1 MIQLSQELR
10 ELLGKTELLQNLL
23 GERLERIA
31 KIAIIQTFQNG
42 SLIFSEGERC
52 QGIFLILSGR
62 IKMFKMS
69 GAGREQIMGLLGA
82 GDCLAG
88 VPAFDGHCYAAFAV
102 ALEFVE
108 LLYFPREAFL
118 RLLQQDAILS
128 FNLLTIFSRQLR
140 RFSQLIEALS
150 LKDVS
155 GRLATYIL
163 LLSHQSADS
172 RDVELAITKGQLAAF
187 MGTIPETL
195 SRALQ
200 KMGHDGLLIVDGPK
214 IRILDFQRLQ
224 ALAGDYTPN
233 HRCLYS

>member
-10 ELLGKTELLQNLL
+10 ELLGKTELLQNLS
-23 GERLERIA
+23 GERLDRIA
-31 KIAIIQTFQNG
+31 KIAIMQTVQNG
-42 SLIFSEGERC
+42 DLLFSEGERC

-62 IKMFKMS
+62 IKTFKIS

-102 ALEFVE
+102 ALEYVE

-118 RLLQQDAILS
+118 KLVQQDAILA
-128 FNLLTIFSRQLR
+128 FNLLTIFSRHLR
-140 RFSQLIEALS
+140 RFSQLIEDLS

-163 LLSHQSADS
+163 RLSHQSANS
-172 RDVELAITKGQLAAF
+172 RGVELAITKGQLAAF

-200 KMGHDGLLIVDGPK
+200 KMGHDGLLTVDGPK
-214 IRILDFQRLQ
+214 IKILDFQRLQ
-224 ALAGDYTPN
+224 ALAGDYNPN
-233 HRCLYS
+233 NRYLYS

>member
-10 ELLGKTELLQNLL
+10 ELLGNSELLQNLS
-23 GERLERIA
+23 GEGFDRIA
-31 KIAIIQTFQNG
+31 QSAIMQTFQSG
-42 SLIFSEGERC
+42 DVLFSEGEKC
-52 QGIFLILSGR
+52 QGIFLILSGQV
-62 IKMFKMS
+62 KVFKAS
-69 GAGREQIMGLLGA
+69 RTGREQIMGLLGA

-118 RLLQQDAILS
+118 RLLQQDAMLA
-128 FNLLTIFSRQLR
+128 FNLLTIFSRHLR
-140 RFSQLIEALS
+140 RFSQLIEDLS

-163 LLSHQSADS
+163 LLSHQAANS
-172 RDVELAITKGQLAAF
+172 RGVELAITKGQLAAF

-200 KMGHDGLLIVDGPK
+200 KMGHDGLLTVDGPK
-214 IRILDFQRLQ
+214 IKILDFQRLQ
-224 ALAGDYTPN
+224 ALAGDHTPN
-233 HRCLYS
+233 K

>member
-10 ELLGKTELLQNLL
+10 ELLGKTQLLQNLSD
-23 GERLERIA
+23 ERLDRIA
-31 KIAIIQTFQNG
+31 KIAIMQTFQSG
-42 SLIFSEGERC
+42 GLLFSEGERC
-52 QGIFLILSGR
+52 QGSFLLLSGR
-62 IKMFKMS
+62 IKVFKIS
-69 GAGREQIMGLLGA
+69 ETGREQIMGLLGA

-88 VPAFDGHCYAAFAV
+88 VPAFDGQYYTTFAV
-102 ALEFVE
+102 ALEVVK

-118 RLLQQDAILS
+118 RLLQQDAMLA
-128 FNLLTIFSRQLR
+128 FNLLTIFSHHLR
-140 RFSQLIEALS
+140 RFSQLIEDLS

-155 GRLATYIL
+155 GRLAAYIL
-163 LLSHQSADS
+163 LLSYQTANS
-172 RDVELAITKGQLAAF
+172 RGVELAITKGQLAAF

-200 KMGHDGLLIVDGPK
+200 KMGHDGLLAVDGPR

-233 HRCLYS
+233 HRCLYI